1 MNTHPATVVSS
12 SLRRVALAAGLLL
25 AGSAQAAPLLQ
36 SFTENFEGT
45 LSAWTLR
52 SANEAAIV
60 VDPLNAANH
69 VLGFNRLGS
78 SGSIFSTADLN
89 GSNVYTVQFD
99 YLGLPRAGSVA
110 GDLGGYFGVRNGTP
124 GNREFWVAGTGSYPT
139 LFDLIDDGQWHTYV
153 ATLRS
158 TLVGGSVHLQFEDW
172 DGSRGVVGDVFFDN
186 IVFTAGGTLAQG
198 VNGSVTMLSTP
209 VVNAVPEPGA
219 LALTALGLCAAGV
232 AGQRRRRAA

>member
-1 MNTHPATVVSS
+1 MNTHPAIVSTS
-12 SLRRVALAAGLLL
+12 SLRLAALAVGLL
-25 AGSAQAAPLLQ
+25 AGTAQAAPLLQ

-45 LSAWTLR
+45 LSAWTQR
-52 SANEAAIV
+52 SPDEAAIM

-99 YLGLPRAGSVA
+99 YLGLPRQGSVV
-110 GDLGGYFGVRNGTP
+110 GDIGGYFGVRNGTP
-124 GNREFWVAGTGSYPT
+124 GNREYWVAGTGSYPT

-158 TLVGGSVHLQFEDW
+158 TLVGGTVHLEFEDW
-172 DGSRGVVGDVFFDN
+172 DGSRGLAGDAYFDN

-198 VNGSVTMLSTP
+198 VNGTVTVLSTP

-219 LALTALGLCAAGV
+219 LALTALGLCAAGF
-232 AGQRRRRAA
+232 AGQRRRRAG